1 MDTTITYDIEVIK
14 EEARRLVK
22 KGVVQRQQPIYTL
35 CKYFSDREWSYF
47 ERELEI
53 NEYLLRDRI
62 IDLLGCEEWRED

>member
-14 EEARRLVK
+14 EEARRLVR
-22 KGVVQRQQPIYTL
+22 KGVLQRQQPIYTL